1 MSVATLP
8 VLEVDDLRVQ
18 LRGAGGRVGYPV
30 NGVSLRLRRGEI
42 LGLVGESGSGKTLL
56 ALALMRL
63 LPPAASIASGT
74 IHLAGAEITTS
85 TESEMEAMRGA
96 RIAYVPQ
103 DPLAALNPV
112 YSVMDQIGEALR
124 AHRSAAGKDVRQR
137 TFDLLADVQIG
148 DPAQCARLYP
158 HQLSGGMR
166 QRVVSAVALAG
177 EPLVLLAD
185 EPTTSL
191 DVTVQAA
198 YLRMLRKV
206 QRERGLSIMFI
217 THDLSL
223 VRHLCHRVAV
233 MYAGRIV
240 EIGPATSVFEA
251 PAHPYTRGL
260 LACVP
265 NLRADL
271 QRGQLLADIPGQPP
285 SPFDQP
291 AGCAFYARCT
301 DRRDSRCQSQV
312 PPLREV
318 GLEHFTATFCG
329 APGPA

>member
-1 MSVATLP
+1 
-8 VLEVDDLRVQ
+8 
-18 LRGAGGRVGYPV
+18 
-30 NGVSLRLRRGEI
+30 
-42 LGLVGESGSGKTLL
+42 
-56 ALALMRL
+56 MRL
-63 LPPAASIASGT
+63 LPPAATIASGS
-74 IHLAGAEITTS
+74 IELDGQEITTRN
-85 TESEMEAMRGA
+85 ESEMEAIRGA

-112 YSVMDQIGEALR
+112 YSVIDQITEALR
-124 AHRSAAGKDVRQR
+124 AHPTAGMDVRR
-137 TFDLLADVQIG
+137 RSLELLTDVQIS
-148 DPAQCARLYP
+148 DPAHCARLYP

-198 YLRMLRKV
+198 YLRMLRTV
-206 QRERGLSIMFI
+206 QRERGLSIIFI

-223 VRHLCHRVAV
+223 VRYLCRRVAV

-240 EIGPATSVFEA
+240 EIGPTTSVFEA

-271 QRGQLLADIPGQPP
+271 RRGQLMADIPGQPP
-285 SPFDQP
+285 SPFDQAP
-291 AGCAFYARCT
+291 GCAFYERCT
-301 DRRDSRCQSQV
+301 DRLDARCKSQV
-312 PPLREV
+312 PPLLEV
-318 GLEHFTATFCG
+318 GPEHFTATFCQTL
-329 APGPA
+329 APA